1 MQKIFA
7 IAALSIALAMPAH
20 ADHHGRGK
28 EQLNGFPGIYTL
40 RLGTAT
46 FTHDGY
52 LVMVVDS
59 SNVAVSVMS
68 YSIEDGVMTLQDVSP
83 PAFLPEEVQACVR
96 ENAATYDM
104 IDQEHGFKLA
114 VKDEPC
120 AARGNIFNDLEFR
133 DYVRPEE
140 REAAAKDE

>member
-1 MQKIFA
+1 MKKLFA
-7 IAALSIALAMPAH
+7 IAALACAFAMPAQ

-59 SNVAVSVMS
+59 SNVAVNVMS
-68 YSIEDGVMTLQDVSP
+68 YAVEDGVMTLQDVSP
-83 PAFLPEEVQACVR
+83 PAFLPGEVQACVTQ
-96 ENAATYDM
+96 NAATYDM
-104 IDQEHGFKLA
+104 VDQPHGFTLA
-114 VKDEPC
+114 MKNCP
-120 AARGNIFNDLEFR
+120 APL
-133 DYVRPEE
+133 
-140 REAAAKDE
+140 